1 MHKRVLKTV
10 SKRERE
16 KRADMNNN
24 VTNKQEITNIYNQI
38 SKLMGKKISALYQQN
53 IYIINHGDTLKNAWK
68 ITARKLHKQT
78 KP

>member
-16 KRADMNNN
+16 KRTDMNNN

-38 SKLMGKKISALYQQN
+38 SKLMGKKISALYQQY

>member
-16 KRADMNNN
+16 KRTDMNNN

-38 SKLMGKKISALYQQN
+38 SKLMGKKISALYQQY
-53 IYIINHGDTLKNAWK
+53 IYIYNKSW
-68 ITARKLHKQT
+68 
-78 KP
+78 